1 MHLQTPLKHFVLVQ
15 GVGLVAFGCRLQGI
29 EFRVEWVV
37 GFRVLGYKR
46 CTVQGLAVQD
56 NVYACFQLCHIV
68 VM

>member
-37 GFRVLGYKR
+37 GFRVLGYKD
-46 CTVQGLAVQD
+46 VQFRA
-56 NVYACFQLCHIV
+56 
-68 VM
+68 